1 MGVIMAD
8 LNALIAQGAQFA
20 KPVNPF
26 EQYSQLQQLQA
37 NQLKVQEA
45 QAAAEERNALR
56 QLNPNSPDYEAQ
68 LFKVNPQLGI
78 AYRKEAATT
87 AAQKAAQAKSE
98 FELKAKQ
105 REFGDAMKR
114 NLSANPSNENVI
126 AWGQDAVQQGIYEP
140 EVVQAEVEN
149 LLKMT
154 PQDRAQL
161 LRQSGATAGELRP
174 TTQIVDQSGQ
184 RQVIQIPAFGGTPTT
199 VGTYQDV
206 PLPAN
211 VEAQKAKLAK
221 AGATTVNVSTE
232 KAYGG
237 AVAAGAAK
245 EDLALV
251 ERARLLPQEFTK
263 IDETLNVLKT
273 SDLNTGLGADL
284 FTVLDKARAQVAADK
299 KAGTRAVNTEY
310 LDALLGSAVFPQ
322 IQALGIG
329 ARGMDT
335 PAEREFL
342 RKVMTGSITL
352 NKDTLIKMTELR
364 RKGLENEAA
373 QFNKRVEAGEFEP
386 FSQAARRK
394 VEKVEVPV
402 SMSAPAEL
410 DKRKAGLA
418 SIFGGAKP

>member
-1 MGVIMAD
+1 MAD

-211 VEAQKAKLAK
+211 VEAQKAKRAK